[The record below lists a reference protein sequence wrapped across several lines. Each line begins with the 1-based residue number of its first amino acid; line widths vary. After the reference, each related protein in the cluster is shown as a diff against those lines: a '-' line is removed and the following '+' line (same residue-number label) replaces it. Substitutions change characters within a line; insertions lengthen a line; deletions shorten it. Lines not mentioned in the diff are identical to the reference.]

1 MLKCLLF
8 FVSLQK
14 LFLMD
19 MIDRPTMISVLKER
33 MEQLCQLGNADVQRL
48 GRELERTP
56 GDAEL
61 WFELGLAHN
70 QTGLQYLDMAAQKA
84 HLEYLEAN
92 PEAEEMPDTF
102 TVEASETMTMFG
114 NALTAFD
121 KVLELMPDYYGVQC
135 QRGIALANMHRY
147 EEAEQCYL
155 KALEE
160 DEEDFTAASYLA
172 MVYRDMGKDDLAD
185 KYQTLSQELSEK
197 SSLEE

>member
-1 MLKCLLF
+1 
-8 FVSLQK
+8 
-14 LFLMD
+14 MD